1 MPATDLVRKSP
12 LGPPLMSLTPAERAA
27 IGELAD
33 QILDEDPGILP
44 EFKLPRIG
52 VVAHAIPERIRT
64 VLTEFRIDGEPYG
77 GFVISGLPIDDSRA
91 GATPTG
97 YQQEPQG
104 REAQRA
110 EAILILIGSV
120 LGDPFSYLTQQRGR
134 MVLDVFPVPG
144 HEGSQLGSSSTTLL
158 EWHTE
163 DAFHPCRADWIML
176 ICIRNRERVAT
187 MFGPVQELDLTPRT
201 RELLFQ
207 ERFIIK
213 PDESHTA
220 EFNATTTGYE
230 QDPLVV
236 EAFRRVREMNLRPQR
251 VSVLS
256 GDRRAPYVRIDPA
269 FMERKFGDEP
279 AEGALDEIIRQFDA
293 RIHDVVLGPGELL
306 IIDNLRAVHGR
317 RPFAARYD
325 GTDRWLRR
333 VNITADLR
341 KSADRRFGTHGR
353 AVI

>member
-1 MPATDLVRKSP
+1 M
-12 LGPPLMSLTPAERAA
+12 
-27 IGELAD
+27 
-33 QILDEDPGILP
+33 
-44 EFKLPRIG
+44 
-52 VVAHAIPERIRT
+52 
-64 VLTEFRIDGEPYG
+64 
-77 GFVISGLPIDDSRA
+77 SGLPIDESQA

-104 REAQRA
+104 RETQRA
-110 EAILILIGSV
+110 AAILFLIGSV

-134 MVLDVFPVPG
+134 MVLDVFPAPG

-158 EWHTE
+158 EWHNE

-176 ICIRNRERVAT
+176 ICMRNRDGVAT
-187 MFGPVQELDLTPRT
+187 MFGPVQELDLPPET
-201 RELLFQ
+201 REVLFQ

-213 PDESHTA
+213 PDESHTE
-220 EFNATTTGYE
+220 EFNAATTGFE
-230 QDPLVV
+230 ADPRVAQ
-236 EAFRRVREMNLRPQR
+236 AFGRVREMNLRPQR
-251 VSVLS
+251 LSVLS

-269 FMERKFGDEP
+269 FMERDLGDEP
-279 AEGALDEIIRQFDA
+279 AERALDEIIRQFDE
-293 RIHDVVLGPGELL
+293 RIRDVILAPGELV

-317 RPFAARYD
+317 RAFAARYD

-333 VNITADLR
+333 INVTADLR